1 MQLALSAGKNAI
13 VSKRQKTCNRIQVR
27 ENMPMAAKEKT
38 PLIPS
43 ANLKIKSVPN
53 TGGMRVSNDF

>member
-1 MQLALSAGKNAI
+1 MQLAPNAGKNAI
-13 VSKRQKTCNRIQVR
+13 VSKRQKTCKRIQVR

-38 PLIPS
+38 PLTPS

-53 TGGMRVSNDF
+53 TRGMRVSNDF